1 MNVYLAEN
9 SQQLPGDMIMR
20 WVNRSD
26 LAPVPRTLELT
37 VRLADG
43 IETDLAEGKSIW
55 TGRENLE
62 YEIIWSRRDPPTG
75 MLQGGKSVQTYSI
88 IAALASCAG
97 VARPRTTP
105 IIATNETFGAMYKAS
120 GAKVSVA
127 KDLTVERFT
136 CLQGQAPSR
145 AIALALQ
152 EECATLVYTDKKLYV
167 YRLADLF
174 KEAPIDDIGQLD
186 TTALTQSD
194 FLTSHQ
200 VPSFYSTAPDGTVV
214 KGNYDS
220 TRRSIYVPRKSE
232 RVLRNMSKVLL
243 RRHVIQSQMA
253 QEIIAGDLLT
263 INGENNV
270 VMTAAHAMTHG
281 IEASITSNSYFWCGV
296 LSE

>member
-1 MNVYLAEN
+1 MNVYLTEN
-9 SQQLPGDMIMR
+9 GQQLPGDLIMR
-20 WVNRSD
+20 WINRSD
-26 LAPVPRTLELT
+26 LAPVPRTQELT
-37 VRLADG
+37 VRVVDG
-43 IETDLAEGKSIW
+43 IEADLAEGKSIW

-75 MLQGGKSVQTYSI
+75 QLQGGKQLQTYSV

-97 VARPRTTP
+97 VAKPRSTP

-120 GAKVSVA
+120 GAKVTVA
-127 KDLTVERFT
+127 SDLTVERFS
-136 CLQGQAPSR
+136 CLQGQAPSK

-152 EECATLVYTDKKLYV
+152 EEAATLIYMDKKLYV

-174 KEAPIDDIGQLD
+174 KQTPIDDIGQAD
-186 TTALTQSD
+186 TSGQTQSD

-220 TRRSIYVPRKSE
+220 TRRSTYVPRKTE

-243 RRHVIQSQMA
+243 RRHKITSQMA
-253 QEIIAGDLLT
+253 QEIVAGDLLT

-270 VMTAAHAMTHG
+270 VMTAAHAMTHSLEG
-281 IEASITSNSYFWCGV
+281 AITSNSYFWCGV